1 VALLE
6 LGIVLLAFGG
16 MGAFFAWTAQLERRR
31 ARAAAQELLGD
42 PSDYEVLVVDLDGAP
57 WSDAADGEIARI
69 LRVA

>member
-42 PSDYEVLVVDLDGAP
+42 SSDYDVLVVELDSPPTGGPAVRR
-57 WSDAADGEIARI
+57 IARI
-69 LRVA
+69 SRAT